1 MRREENLIVETKR
14 RILQEAHFNKFDI
27 IRKNEVKMD
36 IMLDEKKKFGD
47 EIVQLTPDHYINY
60 VLQKK
65 WLEKRA
71 KLTGSQL

>member
-1 MRREENLIVETKR
+1 
-14 RILQEAHFNKFDI
+14 
-27 IRKNEVKMD
+27 MD

-60 VLQKK
+60 ILQKK

-71 KLTGSQL
+71 KLTGS